1 MNGSNLR
8 ELTDLVSEF
17 VDLSSVRVS
26 EGAVFGEDIPI
37 DSRDM
42 LRLLSRVEAR
52 YGVRFR
58 PQDLLAMRTL
68 GDLLKLIARQGG
80 AA

>member
-8 ELTDLVSEF
+8 ELTDLVGEF
-17 VDLSSVRVS
+17 VDLSGVRVS
-26 EGAVFGEDIPI
+26 EDAVFGEDIPI

-58 PQDLLAMRTL
+58 PQDLLTVRTL
-68 GDLLKLIARQGG
+68 GDLLRLIVRGRGEA
-80 AA
+80 